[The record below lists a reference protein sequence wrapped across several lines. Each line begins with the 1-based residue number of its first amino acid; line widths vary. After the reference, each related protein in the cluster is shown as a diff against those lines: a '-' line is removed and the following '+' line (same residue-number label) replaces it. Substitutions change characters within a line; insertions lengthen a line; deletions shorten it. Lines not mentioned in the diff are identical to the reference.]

1 MLNILSVPREKN
13 TNQLKNTRQVLKSS
27 LFQNKTGSKAEKT
40 FSIDCFEFQDQYHAV
55 AIVATTGGFELS
67 ATSAGK
73 SLTGNLTAVSC
84 RQGTQF
90 EILGFR
96 KDIEMK
102 TLYYLISVGW
112 I

>member
-1 MLNILSVPREKN
+1 MLNTSNAKEKN
-13 TNQLKNTRQVLKSS
+13 TNQLKNTRQLLKSS
-27 LFQNKTGSKAEKT
+27 LSQNKTGSKAENT
-40 FSIDCFEFQDQYHAV
+40 FIIDYFQDQCLAV

>member
-1 MLNILSVPREKN
+1 MPREKYQP
-13 TNQLKNTRQVLKSS
+13 TKFIKNTQKFLKSS

-40 FSIDCFEFQDQYHAV
+40 FSIDCFEFQDQCLAD
-55 AIVATTGGFELS
+55 AIIATTGGFELS

-102 TLYYLISVGW
+102 TLYYLISVGR

>member
-13 TNQLKNTRQVLKSS
+13 TNQIKNTRQVLKSS

-40 FSIDCFEFQDQYHAV
+40 FSIDCFEFQDLAV